1 MRDAGEDVLLLMPLG
16 DRREE
21 IKERG

>member
-16 DRREE
+16 GRREE
-21 IKERG
+21 IKER

>member
-21 IKERG
+21 IKER